1 MKKLIF
7 KKFLKDLTGFLLLV
21 SLSITLIVWVVQAVN
36 FLDFV
41 SEDGHSFKVYFF
53 YTILNL
59 PKIISRILPFIF
71 FVSLFYIILKYENNN
86 ELIIFWTAGIR
97 KVDFAKIIM
106 KYSLLYI
113 LIQISLSAY
122 LVPKSQD
129 LARSFIRSSN
139 VDFFPSLI
147 KAGKFIDTVTGLTIF
162 IESENKNGEFQ
173 NIFLKDELSYASS
186 EIIYAEKGKIVN
198 QNGNNYL
205 ILNNGKF
212 LNNDNGIVTVFSFKK
227 TEFNLSKYTTKT
239 TVTPKIQE
247 LNTSLIIK
255 CFLLIKKQENQF
267 FEKFSRSQNTNFG
280 SLRCDKQFL
289 SNLKQEIFK
298 RFYLPFY
305 FPLIAVVACLLI
317 TRSKDD
323 YKFTQFKFILFNIG
337 VAIIVL
343 SEVSI
348 RYSGLKPLYSY
359 IFISIPIILF
369 ILTYLYLFNR
379 AKT

>member
-7 KKFLKDLTGFLLLV
+7 KKFLKDLTSFLLLV
-21 SLSITLIVWVVQAVN
+21 SLSIGLIVWVVQAVN

-53 YTILNL
+53 YTLLNL
-59 PKIISRILPFIF
+59 PKIFSRILPFIF
-71 FVSLFYIILKYENNN
+71 FISLFYMIIKYENNN
-86 ELIIFWTAGIR
+86 ELIIFWTIGI
-97 KVDFAKIIM
+97 KKIDFAKVM
-106 KYSLLYI
+106 LGYSLLYI

-147 KAGKFIDTVTGLTIF
+147 KAGKFIDTVSNLTIF
-162 IESENKNGEFQ
+162 IENEDRNGEFQ
-173 NIFLKDELSYASS
+173 NIFLKDDVGGLQS
-186 EIIYAEKGKIVN
+186 EIIYAKNGKIVN

-212 LNNDNGIVTVFSFKK
+212 LNNDNGIVTTFSFEK

-247 LNTSLIIK
+247 LNSSLIIK
-255 CFLLIKKQENQF
+255 CFLLIKKQENKF
-267 FEKFSRSQNTNFG
+267 FEKFSKSQNTNFG

-298 RFYLPFY
+298 RFYLPLY
-305 FPLIAVVACLLI
+305 FPLIAIIACLLI

-323 YKFTQFKFILFNIG
+323 YKFTRFKFTLFNIG

-343 SEVSI
+343 SEISI
-348 RYSGLKPLYSY
+348 RYSGLTPLYSY
-359 IFISIPIILF
+359 IFIFIPIILF

>member
-7 KKFLKDLTGFLLLV
+7 RKFLKDLTSFLLLV
-21 SLSITLIVWVVQAVN
+21 SLSIGLIVWVIQAVN

-53 YTILNL
+53 YTLLNL
-59 PKIISRILPFIF
+59 PKIFSRILPFIF
-71 FVSLFYIILKYENNN
+71 FISLFYMIIKYENNN
-86 ELIIFWTAGIR
+86 ELIIFWTIGI
-97 KVDFAKIIM
+97 KKIDFAKVMIG
-106 KYSLLYI
+106 YSLLYI

-147 KAGKFIDTVTGLTIF
+147 KAGKFIDTVSGLTIF
-162 IESENKNGEFQ
+162 IESENSNGEFQ
-173 NIFLKDELSYASS
+173 NIFLKDELGGSQSD
-186 EIIYAEKGKIVN
+186 IIYAKNGKIVN
-198 QNGNNYL
+198 QNGNNFL
-205 ILNNGKF
+205 VLNNGKF
-212 LNNDNGIVTVFSFKK
+212 MNNDNGVVTTFSFEK

-247 LNTSLIIK
+247 LNTSLLIE

-267 FEKFSRSQNTNFG
+267 FAKFSKSQNTNFG
-280 SLRCDKQFL
+280 SLKCNKGFL
-289 SNLKQEIFK
+289 SNLKQEMFK
-298 RFYLPFY
+298 RIYLPFY
-305 FPLIAVVACLLI
+305 FPLLTIIACLLI
-317 TRSKDD
+317 TKSKDD
-323 YKFTQFKFILFNIG
+323 YKFTQFKFILFNFG
-337 VAIIVL
+337 VAIIIL

-359 IFISIPIILF
+359 IFIFIPIILF
-369 ILTYLYLFNR
+369 ISTYLYLFNK

>member
-7 KKFLKDLTGFLLLV
+7 KKFLKDLTSFLLLV
-21 SLSITLIVWVVQAVN
+21 SLSIGLIVWVVQAVN

-53 YTILNL
+53 YTLLNL
-59 PKIISRILPFIF
+59 PKIFSRILPFIF
-71 FVSLFYIILKYENNN
+71 FISLFYMIIKYENNN
-86 ELIIFWTAGIR
+86 ELIIFWTIGIKKIDFV
-97 KVDFAKIIM
+97 KVM
-106 KYSLLYI
+106 LGYSLLYI

-147 KAGKFIDTVTGLTIF
+147 KAGKFIDTVSGLTIF
-162 IESENKNGEFQ
+162 IENENNNGEFQ
-173 NIFLKDELSYASS
+173 NIFLKDDLAGSQS
-186 EIIYAEKGKIVN
+186 EIIYAKSGKIVN
-198 QNGNNYL
+198 QNGDRFL

-212 LNNDNGIVTVFSFKK
+212 LNSNNGIVTSFSFEK

-247 LNTSLIIK
+247 LKTSLLIE

-267 FEKFSRSQNTNFG
+267 FAKFSKSQNTNFG
-280 SLRCDKQFL
+280 SLRCDKRFL
-289 SNLKQEIFK
+289 TNLKQELFK

-305 FPLIAVVACLLI
+305 FPLLTIIACLLI
-317 TRSKDD
+317 TRSKDN

-359 IFISIPIILF
+359 IFIFIPIILF
-369 ILTYLYLFNR
+369 ISTYLYLFNK

>member
-7 KKFLKDLTGFLLLV
+7 RKFLKDLTSFLLLV
-21 SLSITLIVWVVQAVN
+21 SLSIGLIVWVVQAVN

-53 YTILNL
+53 YTLLNL
-59 PKIISRILPFIF
+59 PKIFSRILPFIF
-71 FVSLFYIILKYENNN
+71 FISLFYMIIKYENNN
-86 ELIIFWTAGIR
+86 ELIIFWTIGI
-97 KVDFAKIIM
+97 KKIDFAKVMIG
-106 KYSLLYI
+106 YSLLYI

-122 LVPKSQD
+122 FVPKSQD

-147 KAGKFIDTVTGLTIF
+147 KAGKFIDTVSGLTIF
-162 IESENKNGEFQ
+162 IESENSNGEFQ
-173 NIFLKDELSYASS
+173 NIFLKDELGGSQSD
-186 EIIYAEKGKIVN
+186 IIYAKNGKIVN
-198 QNGNNYL
+198 QNGSNFL
-205 ILNNGKF
+205 VLNNGKF
-212 LNNDNGIVTVFSFKK
+212 MNNDNGVVTTFSFEK

-247 LNTSLIIK
+247 LNTSLLIE

-267 FEKFSRSQNTNFG
+267 FAKFSKSQNTNFG
-280 SLRCDKQFL
+280 SLKCNKGFL
-289 SNLKQEIFK
+289 SNLKQEMFK

-305 FPLIAVVACLLI
+305 FPLLTIIACLLI
-317 TRSKDD
+317 TKSKDD

-359 IFISIPIILF
+359 IFIFIPIILF
-369 ILTYLYLFNR
+369 ISTYLYLFNR

>member
-7 KKFLKDLTGFLLLV
+7 RKFLKDLTSFLLLV
-21 SLSITLIVWVVQAVN
+21 SLSIGLIVWVVQAVN

-53 YTILNL
+53 YTLLNL
-59 PKIISRILPFIF
+59 PKIFSRILPFIF
-71 FVSLFYIILKYENNN
+71 FVSLFYMIIKYENNN
-86 ELIIFWTAGIR
+86 ELIIFWTIGI
-97 KVDFAKIIM
+97 KKIDFAKVMIG
-106 KYSLLYI
+106 YSLLYI

-147 KAGKFIDTVTGLTIF
+147 KAGKFIDTVSGLTIF
-162 IESENKNGEFQ
+162 IESENSNGEFQ
-173 NIFLKDELSYASS
+173 NIFLKDELGGSQSD
-186 EIIYAEKGKIVN
+186 IIYAKNGKIVN
-198 QNGNNYL
+198 QNGNNFL
-205 ILNNGKF
+205 VLNNGKF
-212 LNNDNGIVTVFSFKK
+212 MNNDNGVVTTFSFEK

-247 LNTSLIIK
+247 LNTTLLIE

-267 FEKFSRSQNTNFG
+267 FAKFSKSQNTNFG
-280 SLRCDKQFL
+280 SLKCDKGFV

-305 FPLIAVVACLLI
+305 FPLITIIACLLI
-317 TRSKDD
+317 TKSKDD

-343 SEVSI
+343 SEVEW
-348 RYSGLKPLYSY
+348 
-359 IFISIPIILF
+359 
-369 ILTYLYLFNR
+369 
-379 AKT
+379 

>member
-7 KKFLKDLTGFLLLV
+7 RKFLKDLTSFLLLV
-21 SLSITLIVWVVQAVN
+21 SLSIGLIVWVVQAVN

-53 YTILNL
+53 YTLLNL
-59 PKIISRILPFIF
+59 PKIFSRILPFIF
-71 FVSLFYIILKYENNN
+71 FVSLFYMIIKYENNN
-86 ELIIFWTAGIR
+86 ELIIFWTIGI
-97 KVDFAKIIM
+97 KKIDFAKVMIG
-106 KYSLLYI
+106 YSLLYI

-147 KAGKFIDTVTGLTIF
+147 KAGKFIDTVSGLTIF
-162 IESENKNGEFQ
+162 IESENSNGEFQ
-173 NIFLKDELSYASS
+173 NIFLKDELGGSQSD
-186 EIIYAEKGKIVN
+186 IIYAKNGKIVN
-198 QNGNNYL
+198 QNGNNFL
-205 ILNNGKF
+205 VLNNGKF
-212 LNNDNGIVTVFSFKK
+212 MNNDNGVVTTFSFEK

-247 LNTSLIIK
+247 LNTSLLIE

-267 FEKFSRSQNTNFG
+267 FAKFSKSQNTNFE
-280 SLRCDKQFL
+280 SLRCNKGFL

-305 FPLIAVVACLLI
+305 FPLITIIACLLI
-317 TRSKDD
+317 TKSKDD
-323 YKFTQFKFILFNIG
+323 YKFTQFKFILFNFG
-337 VAIIVL
+337 VAIIIL
-343 SEVSI
+343 SEISI

-359 IFISIPIILF
+359 IFIFIPIILF
-369 ILTYLYLFNR
+369 ISTYLYLFNK

>member
-7 KKFLKDLTGFLLLV
+7 RKFLKDLTSFLLLA
-21 SLSITLIVWVVQAVN
+21 SLSIGLIVWVIQAVN

-53 YTILNL
+53 YTLLNL
-59 PKIISRILPFIF
+59 PKIFSRILPFIF
-71 FVSLFYIILKYENNN
+71 FISLFYMIIKYENNN
-86 ELIIFWTAGIR
+86 ELIIFWTIGI
-97 KVDFAKIIM
+97 KKIDFAKVMIG
-106 KYSLLYI
+106 YSLLYI

-147 KAGKFIDTVTGLTIF
+147 KAGKFIDTVSGLTIF
-162 IESENKNGEFQ
+162 IESENSNGEFQ
-173 NIFLKDELSYASS
+173 NIFLKDELGGSQSD
-186 EIIYAEKGKIVN
+186 IIYAKNGKIVN
-198 QNGNNYL
+198 QNGSNFL
-205 ILNNGKF
+205 VLNNGKF
-212 LNNDNGIVTVFSFKK
+212 MNNDNGVVTTFSFEK

-247 LNTSLIIK
+247 LNTSLLIE

-267 FEKFSRSQNTNFG
+267 FAKFSKSQNTNFG
-280 SLRCDKQFL
+280 SLKCNKGFL

-305 FPLIAVVACLLI
+305 FPLLTIIACLLI
-317 TRSKDD
+317 TKSKDD
-323 YKFTQFKFILFNIG
+323 YKFTQFKFILFNFG
-337 VAIIVL
+337 VAIIIL

-359 IFISIPIILF
+359 IFIFIPIILF
-369 ILTYLYLFNR
+369 ISIYLYLFNK

>member
-1 MKKLIF
+1 M
-7 KKFLKDLTGFLLLV
+7 
-21 SLSITLIVWVVQAVN
+21 QAVN

-41 SEDGHSFKVYFF
+41 SEDGHSFKVYFY
-53 YTILNL
+53 YTLLNL
-59 PKIISRILPFIF
+59 PKVFSRILPFIF
-71 FVSLFYIILKYENNN
+71 FISLFYMIIKYENNN
-86 ELIIFWTAGIR
+86 ELIIFWTIGI
-97 KVDFAKIIM
+97 KKIDFAKVMIG
-106 KYSLLYI
+106 YSLLYI

-147 KAGKFIDTVTGLTIF
+147 KAGKFIDTVSGLTIF
-162 IESENKNGEFQ
+162 IENENNNGEFK
-173 NIFLKDELSYASS
+173 NIFLKEAFGGLHS
-186 EIIYAEKGKIVN
+186 EIIYAKSGKIIN
-198 QNGNNYL
+198 QKGVNYL

-212 LNNDNGIVTVFSFKK
+212 LNSNNGIVTSFSFEK

-247 LNTSLIIK
+247 LNTSLLIK
-255 CFLLIKKQENQF
+255 CFLVIKKHDNQLYAKF
-267 FEKFSRSQNTNFG
+267 FNSQNTNFG
-280 SLRCDKQFL
+280 ESLRCDKQFL
-289 SNLKQEIFK
+289 GTLKQEMFK

-305 FPLIAVVACLLI
+305 FPLITVIACLLI
-317 TRSKDD
+317 TRSKDN

-359 IFISIPIILF
+359 IFIFIPIILF
-369 ILTYLYLFNR
+369 ISTYLYLFNK

>member
-7 KKFLKDLTGFLLLV
+7 RKFLKDLTSFLLLV
-21 SLSITLIVWVVQAVN
+21 SLSIGLIVWVVQAVN

-53 YTILNL
+53 YTLLNL
-59 PKIISRILPFIF
+59 PKIFSRILPFIF
-71 FVSLFYIILKYENNN
+71 FVSLFYMIIKYENNN
-86 ELIIFWTAGIR
+86 ELIIFWTIGI
-97 KVDFAKIIM
+97 KKIDFAKVMIG
-106 KYSLLYI
+106 YSLLYI

-122 LVPKSQD
+122 FVPKSQD

-147 KAGKFIDTVTGLTIF
+147 KAGKFIDTVSGLTIF
-162 IESENKNGEFQ
+162 IESENSNGEFQ
-173 NIFLKDELSYASS
+173 NIFLKDELGGSQSD
-186 EIIYAEKGKIVN
+186 IIYAKNGKIVN
-198 QNGNNYL
+198 QNGNNFL
-205 ILNNGKF
+205 VLNNGKF
-212 LNNDNGIVTVFSFKK
+212 MNNDNGVVTTFSFEK

-247 LNTSLIIK
+247 LNTSLLIE

-267 FEKFSRSQNTNFG
+267 FAKFSKSQNTNFE
-280 SLRCDKQFL
+280 SLRCNKGFL

-305 FPLIAVVACLLI
+305 FPLITIIACLLI
-317 TRSKDD
+317 TKSKDD
-323 YKFTQFKFILFNIG
+323 YKFTQFKFILFNFG
-337 VAIIVL
+337 VAIIIL

-359 IFISIPIILF
+359 IFIFIPIILF
-369 ILTYLYLFNR
+369 ISTYLYLFNK

>member
-7 KKFLKDLTGFLLLV
+7 KKFLKDLTSFLLLV
-21 SLSITLIVWVVQAVN
+21 SLSIGLIVWVVQAVN

-53 YTILNL
+53 YTLLNL
-59 PKIISRILPFIF
+59 PKIFSRILPFIF
-71 FVSLFYIILKYENNN
+71 FISLFYMIIKYENNN
-86 ELIIFWTAGIR
+86 ELIIFWTTGI
-97 KVDFAKIIM
+97 KKIDFAKVM
-106 KYSLLYI
+106 LGYSLLYI

-147 KAGKFIDTVTGLTIF
+147 KAGKFIDTVSGLTIF
-162 IESENKNGEFQ
+162 IEKENNNGEFK
-173 NIFLKDELSYASS
+173 NIFLKDDLGGSES
-186 EIIYAEKGKIVN
+186 EIIYAKNGKIIN
-198 QNGNNYL
+198 QSGINYL

-212 LNNDNGIVTVFSFKK
+212 LNTNNGVVTSFSFEK

-247 LNTSLIIK
+247 LNTYLILK
-255 CFLLIKKQENQF
+255 CFLLIKKQENRF
-267 FEKFSRSQNTNFG
+267 FEKFSKSKNANFG

-298 RFYLPFY
+298 RFYLPLY
-305 FPLIAVVACLLI
+305 FPLIAIIACLLI

-323 YKFTQFKFILFNIG
+323 YKFTRFKFTLFNIG

-359 IFISIPIILF
+359 IFICIPAIPMQICV
-369 ILTYLYLFNR
+369 
-379 AKT
+379 KT

>member
-7 KKFLKDLTGFLLLV
+7 KKFLKDLTSFLLLV
-21 SLSITLIVWVVQAVN
+21 SLSIGLIVWVVQAVN

-53 YTILNL
+53 YTLLNL
-59 PKIISRILPFIF
+59 PKIFSRILPFIF
-71 FVSLFYIILKYENNN
+71 FISLFYMIIKYENNN
-86 ELIIFWTAGIR
+86 ELIIFWTIGI
-97 KVDFAKIIM
+97 KKIDFAKVM
-106 KYSLLYI
+106 LGYSLLYI

-147 KAGKFIDTVTGLTIF
+147 KAGKFIDTVSGLTIF
-162 IESENKNGEFQ
+162 IENENNNGEFK
-173 NIFLKDELSYASS
+173 NIFLKDDFGGSQS
-186 EIIYAEKGKIVN
+186 EIIYAKNGRIIN
-198 QNGNNYL
+198 QNGINYL

-212 LNNDNGIVTVFSFKK
+212 LNSNDGIVTSFSFEK

-267 FEKFSRSQNTNFG
+267 FEKFSKSQNTNFG

-298 RFYLPFY
+298 RFYLPLY
-305 FPLIAVVACLLI
+305 FPLIAIIACILI

-323 YKFTQFKFILFNIG
+323 FKFTQFKFILFNIG
-337 VAIIVL
+337 VSIIIL
-343 SEVSI
+343 SEISI
-348 RYSGLKPLYSY
+348 RYSGLKPVYSY
-359 IFISIPIILF
+359 VFIFTPIVLF

>member
-7 KKFLKDLTGFLLLV
+7 KKFLKDLTSFLLLV
-21 SLSITLIVWVVQAVN
+21 SLSIGLIVWVVQAVN

-53 YTILNL
+53 YTLLNL
-59 PKIISRILPFIF
+59 PKIFSRILPFIF
-71 FVSLFYIILKYENNN
+71 FVSLFYMIIKYENNN
-86 ELIIFWTAGIR
+86 ELIIFWTIGIKKIDFT
-97 KVDFAKIIM
+97 KVIIG
-106 KYSLLYI
+106 YSLLYI
-113 LIQISLSAY
+113 LIQITLSAY

-147 KAGKFIDTVTGLTIF
+147 KAGKFIDTVSGLTIF
-162 IESENKNGEFQ
+162 IENENNNGEFK
-173 NIFLKDELSYASS
+173 NIFLKDDLGGSES
-186 EIIYAEKGKIVN
+186 EIIYAKNGKIIN
-198 QNGNNYL
+198 QSGINYL

-212 LNNDNGIVTVFSFKK
+212 LNSNDGIVTSFSFEK

-267 FEKFSRSQNTNFG
+267 FEKFSKNQNTNFG

-298 RFYLPFY
+298 RFYLPLY
-305 FPLIAVVACLLI
+305 FPIIAIIACLLI

-337 VAIIVL
+337 VSIIVL

-359 IFISIPIILF
+359 IFICIPIILF
-369 ILTYLYLFNR
+369 ISIYLYLFNR

>member
-7 KKFLKDLTGFLLLV
+7 KKFLKDLTGFLLVV
-21 SLSITLIVWVVQAVN
+21 SLSIGLIVWVVQAVN

-53 YTILNL
+53 YTLLNL
-59 PKIISRILPFIF
+59 PKILSRILPFIF
-71 FVSLFYIILKYENNN
+71 FVSLFYMIIKYENNN
-86 ELIIFWTAGIR
+86 ELIIFWTFGI
-97 KVDFAKIIM
+97 KKIDFTKIMI

-113 LIQISLSAY
+113 LIQILLSAY

-147 KAGKFIDTVTGLTIF
+147 KAGKFIDTVSNLTIF
-162 IESENKNGEFQ
+162 IENENNNGEFQ
-173 NIFLKDELSYASS
+173 NIFLKDDLAGSQS
-186 EIIYAEKGKIVN
+186 EIIYAKSGKIVN
-198 QNGNNYL
+198 QNGDRFL

-212 LNNDNGIVTVFSFKK
+212 LNNDNGIVTTFSFEK
-227 TEFNLSKYTTKT
+227 TEFNLAKYTTKT

-247 LNTSLIIK
+247 LKTSLLIE

-267 FEKFSRSQNTNFG
+267 FAKFSKSQNTNFG
-280 SLRCDKQFL
+280 SLKCNKGFL
-289 SNLKQEIFK
+289 GNLKQEMFK

-305 FPLIAVVACLLI
+305 FPLVTIIACLLI

-359 IFISIPIILF
+359 IFIFIPIILF
-369 ILTYLYLFNR
+369 ISIYLYLFNR

>member
-7 KKFLKDLTGFLLLV
+7 RKFLKDLTSFLLLV
-21 SLSITLIVWVVQAVN
+21 SLSIGLIVWVIQAVN

-53 YTILNL
+53 YTLLNL
-59 PKIISRILPFIF
+59 PKIFSRILPFIF
-71 FVSLFYIILKYENNN
+71 FISLFYMIIKYENNN
-86 ELIIFWTAGIR
+86 ELIIFWTIGI
-97 KVDFAKIIM
+97 KKIDFAKVMIG
-106 KYSLLYI
+106 YSLLYI

-122 LVPKSQD
+122 FVPKSQD

-147 KAGKFIDTVTGLTIF
+147 KAGKFIDTVSGLTIF
-162 IESENKNGEFQ
+162 IESENSNGEFQ
-173 NIFLKDELSYASS
+173 NIFLKDELGGSQSD
-186 EIIYAEKGKIVN
+186 IIYAKNGKIVN
-198 QNGNNYL
+198 QNGSNFL
-205 ILNNGKF
+205 VLNNGKF
-212 LNNDNGIVTVFSFKK
+212 MNNDNGVVTTFSFEK

-247 LNTSLIIK
+247 LNTSLLIE

-267 FEKFSRSQNTNFG
+267 FAKFSKSQNTNFG
-280 SLRCDKQFL
+280 SLKCNKGFL

-305 FPLIAVVACLLI
+305 FPLLTIIACLLI
-317 TRSKDD
+317 TKSKDD

-359 IFISIPIILF
+359 IFIFIPIILF
-369 ILTYLYLFNR
+369 ISTYLYLFNK

>member
-7 KKFLKDLTGFLLLV
+7 RKFLKDLTSFLLLA
-21 SLSITLIVWVVQAVN
+21 SLSIGLIVWVIQAVN

-53 YTILNL
+53 YTLLNL
-59 PKIISRILPFIF
+59 PKIFSRILPFIF
-71 FVSLFYIILKYENNN
+71 FISLFYMIIKYENNN
-86 ELIIFWTAGIR
+86 ELIIFWTIGI
-97 KVDFAKIIM
+97 KKIDFAKVMIG
-106 KYSLLYI
+106 YSLLYI

-147 KAGKFIDTVTGLTIF
+147 KAGKFIDTVSGLTIF
-162 IESENKNGEFQ
+162 IESENSNGEFQ
-173 NIFLKDELSYASS
+173 NIFLKDELGGSQSD
-186 EIIYAEKGKIVN
+186 IIYAKNGKIVN
-198 QNGNNYL
+198 QNGSNFL
-205 ILNNGKF
+205 VLNNGKF
-212 LNNDNGIVTVFSFKK
+212 MNNDNGVVTTFSFEK

-247 LNTSLIIK
+247 LNTSLLIE

-267 FEKFSRSQNTNFG
+267 FAKFSKSQNTNFG
-280 SLRCDKQFL
+280 SLKCNKGFL

-305 FPLIAVVACLLI
+305 FPLLTIIACLLI
-317 TRSKDD
+317 TKSKDD

-337 VAIIVL
+337 VAIIIL

-359 IFISIPIILF
+359 IFIFIPIILF
-369 ILTYLYLFNR
+369 ISTYLYLFNK

>member
-7 KKFLKDLTGFLLLV
+7 RKFLKDLTSFLLLV
-21 SLSITLIVWVVQAVN
+21 SLSIGLIVWVIQAVN

-53 YTILNL
+53 YTLLNL
-59 PKIISRILPFIF
+59 PKIFSRILPFIF
-71 FVSLFYIILKYENNN
+71 FISLFYMIIKYENNN
-86 ELIIFWTAGIR
+86 ELIIFWTIGI
-97 KVDFAKIIM
+97 KKIDFAKVMIG
-106 KYSLLYI
+106 YSLLYI

-147 KAGKFIDTVTGLTIF
+147 KAGKFIDTVSGLTIF
-162 IESENKNGEFQ
+162 IESENSNGEFQ
-173 NIFLKDELSYASS
+173 NIFLKDELGGSQSD
-186 EIIYAEKGKIVN
+186 IIYAKNGKIVN
-198 QNGNNYL
+198 QNGSNFL
-205 ILNNGKF
+205 VLNNGKF
-212 LNNDNGIVTVFSFKK
+212 MNNDNGVVTTFSFEK

-247 LNTSLIIK
+247 LNTSLLIE

-267 FEKFSRSQNTNFG
+267 FAKFSKSQNTNFG
-280 SLRCDKQFL
+280 SLKCNKGFL

-305 FPLIAVVACLLI
+305 FPLLTIIACLLI
-317 TRSKDD
+317 TKSKDD

-359 IFISIPIILF
+359 IFVFIPIILF
-369 ILTYLYLFNR
+369 ISTYLYLFNR

>member
-21 SLSITLIVWVVQAVN
+21 SLSIGLIVWVVQAVN

-53 YTILNL
+53 YTLLNL
-59 PKIISRILPFIF
+59 PKIFSRILPFIF
-71 FVSLFYIILKYENNN
+71 FISLFYMIIKYENNN
-86 ELIIFWTAGIR
+86 ELIIFWTIGI
-97 KVDFAKIIM
+97 KKIDFAKVMIG
-106 KYSLLYI
+106 YSLLYI

-122 LVPKSQD
+122 FVPKSQD

-147 KAGKFIDTVTGLTIF
+147 KAGKFIDTVSGLTIF
-162 IESENKNGEFQ
+162 IESENSNGEFQ
-173 NIFLKDELSYASS
+173 NIFLKDELGGLQSD
-186 EIIYAEKGKIVN
+186 IIYAKNGKIVN
-198 QNGNNYL
+198 QNGVNYL

-212 LNNDNGIVTVFSFKK
+212 LNNDNGIVKIFSFEK

-247 LNTSLIIK
+247 LNTSLLIK

-267 FEKFSRSQNTNFG
+267 FAKFSKSQNTNFG
-280 SLRCDKQFL
+280 SLRCDKGFL
-289 SNLKQEIFK
+289 GNLKQEIFK

-305 FPLIAVVACLLI
+305 FPLIAVIACLLI

-337 VAIIVL
+337 VTIIIL

-348 RYSGLKPLYSY
+348 RYSGLKPLYGY
-359 IFISIPIILF
+359 IFIFIPIILF
-369 ILTYLYLFNR
+369 ISAYLYLFNR

>member
-7 KKFLKDLTGFLLLV
+7 KKFLKDLTSFLLLV
-21 SLSITLIVWVVQAVN
+21 SLSIGLIVWVVQAVN

-53 YTILNL
+53 YTLLNL
-59 PKIISRILPFIF
+59 PKIFSRILPFIF
-71 FVSLFYIILKYENNN
+71 FISLFYMIIKYENNN
-86 ELIIFWTAGIR
+86 ELIIFWTIGI
-97 KVDFAKIIM
+97 KKIDFAKVMIG
-106 KYSLLYI
+106 YSLLYI

-147 KAGKFIDTVTGLTIF
+147 KAGKFIDTVSGLTIF
-162 IESENKNGEFQ
+162 IENENNNGEFQ
-173 NIFLKDELSYASS
+173 NIFLKDDFGGSQS
-186 EIIYAEKGKIVN
+186 EIIYAKNGKIVN
-198 QNGNNYL
+198 QNGVNYL

-212 LNNDNGIVTVFSFKK
+212 LNNDNGIVTIFSFEK

-267 FEKFSRSQNTNFG
+267 FEKFSKNQNTNFG

-305 FPLIAVVACLLI
+305 FPLITVIACLLI
-317 TRSKDD
+317 TKSKDD

-359 IFISIPIILF
+359 IFIFIPIILF
-369 ILTYLYLFNR
+369 ISTYLYLFNK

>member
-7 KKFLKDLTGFLLLV
+7 RKFLKDLTSFLLLV
-21 SLSITLIVWVVQAVN
+21 SLSIGLIVWVIQAVN

-53 YTILNL
+53 YTLLNL
-59 PKIISRILPFIF
+59 PKIFSRILPFIF
-71 FVSLFYIILKYENNN
+71 FISLFYMIIKYENNN
-86 ELIIFWTAGIR
+86 ELIIFWTIGI
-97 KVDFAKIIM
+97 KKIDFAKVMIG
-106 KYSLLYI
+106 YSLLYI

-122 LVPKSQD
+122 FVPKSQD

-147 KAGKFIDTVTGLTIF
+147 KAGKFIDTVSGLTIF
-162 IESENKNGEFQ
+162 IESENSNGEFQ
-173 NIFLKDELSYASS
+173 NIFLKDELGGSQSD
-186 EIIYAEKGKIVN
+186 IIYAKNGKIVN
-198 QNGNNYL
+198 QNGSNFL
-205 ILNNGKF
+205 VLNNGKF
-212 LNNDNGIVTVFSFKK
+212 MNNDNGVVTTFSFEK

-247 LNTSLIIK
+247 LNTSLLIE

-267 FEKFSRSQNTNFG
+267 FAKFSKSQNTNFG
-280 SLRCDKQFL
+280 SLKCNKGFL

-305 FPLIAVVACLLI
+305 FPLLTIIACLLI
-317 TRSKDD
+317 TKSKDD

-359 IFISIPIILF
+359 IFIFIPIILF
-369 ILTYLYLFNR
+369 ISTYLYLFNR